1 MVIATKVRYQMDS
14 SNVNKIGLSRR
25 HIVESCQESLE
36 RLKTH
41 YIDIYQVRVKNN
53 TYHMTS
59 RLGVK

>member
-36 RLKTH
+36 RLKTN
-41 YIDIYQVRVKNN
+41 YIDIYQVRTKIILI
-53 TYHMTS
+53 ML
-59 RLGVK
+59 RRDWE